1 MVPRSGGFRGLAP
14 DGVLFRSYDARPPGL
29 PVIRDQKDADTDA
42 LQEAARVV
50 SALPP
55 AVLAR
60 VDHVSVATIDRI
72 RLVMRSGR
80 LVKWGDSARSAQKA
94 EVLGVLMRQ
103 KSSVIDVRV
112 PARPTTRP

>member
-1 MVPRSGGFRGLAP
+1 M
-14 DGVLFRSYDARPPGL
+14 
-29 PVIRDQKDADTDA
+29 IRDRKGADTAA

-50 SALPP
+50 GALPP

-60 VDHVSVATIDRI
+60 VDHVSVATIDQI

-80 LVKWGDSARSAQKA
+80 LVKWGDAAQSAKKA
-94 EVLGVLMRQ
+94 EVLAVLMRQ

-112 PARPTTRP
+112 PGRPTTRP